1 MRHVVPIGS
10 LSNAHTAFYA
20 TAATVIP
27 VLVLAYIVQTAA
39 FARRIAAGLEE
50 LRAAAKALLNSG
62 FKGDGSTELEDA
74 TRKFS
79 EAAATHFSRG
89 IRGYLG
95 WLLLVIGA
103 APFVAEVCALVALSQ
118 DRASQAILVVTWI
131 GLGTACVLALI
142 PLWEALALVR
152 PNVLPLDTIGMLRA
166 TWTFQREL
174 RRAEKAK
181 KEASGS
187 SPQADPQKEASGSS
201 PQADPQNEPGR
212 G

>member
-1 MRHVVPIGS
+1 
-10 LSNAHTAFYA
+10 
-20 TAATVIP
+20 
-27 VLVLAYIVQTAA
+27 
-39 FARRIAAGLEE
+39 
-50 LRAAAKALLNSG
+50 LNSG

-131 GLGTACVLALI
+131 GLGVK
-142 PLWEALALVR
+142 
-152 PNVLPLDTIGMLRA
+152 
-166 TWTFQREL
+166 
-174 RRAEKAK
+174 RRRKMSVDRHRK
-181 KEASGS
+181 MSV
-187 SPQADPQKEASGSS
+187 
-201 PQADPQNEPGR
+201 GR
-212 G
+212 GV